1 MFHILLTV
9 VLLLLFS
16 LFRNLV
22 RFVMMST
29 KKVKVK
35 DNSHAGFGFLSTR
48 LNKKSSYI
56 LTKNEADLYLCFDSI
71 HPRVT

>member
-16 LFRNLV
+16 MFCNLVCPPYVVLLLLFSMFRNLV
-22 RFVMMST
+22 RFVIMST

-48 LNKKSSYI
+48 LNKKA
-56 LTKNEADLYLCFDSI
+56 LT
-71 HPRVT
+71 T